1 MKIKDIR
8 EKTNAELDNLLA
20 ELLKEKLN
28 LAIQARTGQLENT
41 ARVKSTRKDIAKV
54 MTEMSAR
61 KAGNS

>member
-61 KAGNS
+61 KAENS